1 MGLVKIEFNSNLNVF
16 EIYNLFKDKSNTI
29 LLDSSKEDK
38 KLSKYS
44 FIGINPF
51 LKFEVK
57 NETTYI
63 NGNIIE
69 DILINFLATTFT
81 LFIYFLFLLP
91 EAIPILIVIPSPK
104 P

>member
-51 LKFEVK
+51 LKFDRRRENK
-57 NETTYI
+57 SYWN
-63 NGNIIE
+63 
-69 DILINFLATTFT
+69 L
-81 LFIYFLFLLP
+81 
-91 EAIPILIVIPSPK
+91 
-104 P
+104 